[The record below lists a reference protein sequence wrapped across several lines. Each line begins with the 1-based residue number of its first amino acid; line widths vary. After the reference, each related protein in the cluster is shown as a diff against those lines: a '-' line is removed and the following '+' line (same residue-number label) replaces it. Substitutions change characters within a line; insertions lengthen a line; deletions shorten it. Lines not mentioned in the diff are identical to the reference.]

1 MFVFSLKIDV
11 IVLEICRIGKMMQ
24 ISMDNQPII
33 VNFQKKNEMKSGESI
48 ELLSDINNKLWGKSE
63 Q

>member
-11 IVLEICRIGKMMQ
+11 IVLEICRFGKMMQ

>member
-1 MFVFSLKIDV
+1 
-11 IVLEICRIGKMMQ
+11 MQ